1 MVRDTESREA
11 IRDDIV
17 FPTGEQFYMNACP
30 RCAGLLVNEWCN
42 DFWNAGEQKAK
53 VQRCVQC
60 GYRIDAVILQNQ
72 RHPTVKTVHIG
83 DTRRR
88 YPVSTVLSDEAA

>member
-1 MVRDTESREA
+1 MVPDTESIEA
-11 IRDDIV
+11 IRDDMV
-17 FPTGEQFYMNACP
+17 FPAGEQFYMNACP

-53 VQRCVQC
+53 VLRCVQY

-72 RHPTVKTVHIG
+72 GRPTVKSVHIG
-83 DTRRR
+83 ETRHM
-88 YPVSTVLSDEAA
+88 YSVSTAMSGEVA